1 MSSPSGWTV
10 HRSVRIWV
18 MGSWAF
24 FRGEVEEVSHF
35 PETRE
40 LCVTVAAT
48 AKSHDSIIDDTD
60 EVGREIGGN
69 VLLDLC
75 VKLGTAAINSNPAF
89 ETISRMHLTPSFGT
103 ASMASVAMN
112 IVYGLT
118 PLGNARYPIIGI
130 QAAFG
135 TGKTVVGAYIAVR
148 HASRGQRVVVTAS
161 TNTAVAHS
169 TKTILSLVEFSHVG
183 VVRFIAE
190 TIAFDDIATTAVDMH
205 EVLKSLGSRFADRL
219 STSERRVCYRST
231 TGRTRY
237 ERYKRGDYMELTEQ
251 EKDDFVMAERDV
263 CETPEEMIELMFRL
277 VAPRIICITT
287 SPLLNTTDK
296 GGIFKD
302 TSTPSAS

>member
-118 PLGNARYPIIGI
+118 PLGCR
-130 QAAFG
+130 QAE
-135 TGKTVVGAYIAVR
+135 
-148 HASRGQRVVVTAS
+148 SP
-161 TNTAVAHS
+161 HS
-169 TKTILSLVEFSHVG
+169 T
-183 VVRFIAE
+183 AE
-190 TIAFDDIATTAVDMH
+190 TTTL
-205 EVLKSLGSRFADRL
+205 E
-219 STSERRVCYRST
+219 
-231 TGRTRY
+231 
-237 ERYKRGDYMELTEQ
+237 
-251 EKDDFVMAERDV
+251 
-263 CETPEEMIELMFRL
+263 
-277 VAPRIICITT
+277 
-287 SPLLNTTDK
+287 
-296 GGIFKD
+296 
-302 TSTPSAS
+302 PS